1 MPKIISRTIRAV
13 VVSLIFGYL
22 IFAPVFL
29 WASNTSDLITAAKNG
44 DLDKVYQYLAGD
56 ADVSGKNN
64 KGRTALIQAA
74 ISENSDAIQ
83 IIELLLD
90 AGSDINATD
99 NKGNTA
105 LIHAAKKGDAGL
117 VQLLLSK
124 DANPELKNSSGYTA
138 LEKAEDKNR
147 YYVIK
152 ILKNRNRYSEA
163 LAMFIDIRHRNITS
177 KIFQDAATKAF
188 KRRKWKIIKTE
199 QDMVIAT
206 LPRRNIAYKSRFIL
220 EKNDIILRYDYGF
233 GGTNLNYLNNLKVD
247 FLRYIKK

>member
-1 MPKIISRTIRAV
+1 MLRIIFKPKRSI
-13 VVSLIFGYL
+13 VVSLILGYL
-22 IFAPVFL
+22 IITPIIL
-29 WASNTSDLITAAKNG
+29 WANNTSNLISAAKNG
-44 DLDKVYQYLAGD
+44 NLDKVYQYLAGD
-56 ADVSGKNN
+56 AEISGKDG

-74 ISENSDAIQ
+74 NSESPNAVQ

-90 AGSDINATD
+90 AGSDINAAD

-105 LIHAAKKGDAGL
+105 LILAAKKGNSQA
-117 VQLLLSK
+117 VRLLLSK
-124 DANPELKNSSGYTA
+124 DANPELKNNSGYTA

-152 ILKNRNRYSEA
+152 ILKDSNRYTEA
-163 LAMFIDIRHRNITS
+163 LALFIDIRHRNITS

-188 KRRKWKIIKTE
+188 KRRKWKIIKT
-199 QDMVIAT
+199 DRNTVIAT

-247 FLRYIKK
+247 FLRNIK